1 MIRDRWS
8 AVTRDRL
15 AVRPRWNHG
24 DEHRGVVRLAVLEDE
39 QEPEHAHDRRI
50 RRPRKARTI
59 AWRLELAADHDVA
72 DGHSLE
78 AVLRC
83 GVGRDRFNEA
93 FLFVRTN
100 RNDDFVGRKGRKSV
114 ADGEIDVR
122 LPGNGVDG
130 VARKLLGRALGD
142 TLGMTERFLVVGEPV
157 EQALPYDR
165 HHDLDRVGLPDM
177 RPKNVVR
184 MLNGADDENVPAH
197 DRNVPH
203 GPKVLSVEARFAL
216 RTPGSTCSTRFVSVR
231 EAPTISIRTPSC
243 RARRTKDPGHVAHD

>member
-1 MIRDRWS
+1 VRVTASAEGNDLAERPVRDRGHE
-8 AVTRDRL
+8 
-15 AVRPRWNHG
+15 HG
-24 DEHRGVVRLAVLEDE
+24 RVVRLAVLEHQ
-39 QEPEHAHDRRI
+39 QEPEHTHDSSHSTTTRS
-50 RRPRKARTI
+50 AND
-59 AWRLELAADHDVA
+59 RLEVELAADHDVA

-83 GVGRDRFNEA
+83 GVGRNRFNET

-177 RPKNVVR
+177 RPENVVR

-197 DRNVPH
+197 NRNVPH
-203 GPKVLSVEARFAL
+203 GAKVLSVEARFTL
-216 RTPGSTCSTRFVSVR
+216 RTPGANR
-231 EAPTISIRTPSC
+231 AP
-243 RARRTKDPGHVAHD
+243 

>member
-1 MIRDRWS
+1 MIRNRWS

-39 QEPEHAHDRRI
+39 QEPEQHSRSSHSTTTKSANDR
-50 RRPRKARTI
+50 
-59 AWRLELAADHDVA
+59 LEVELAADHDVA
-72 DGHSLE
+72 DGHSPE

-197 DRNVPH
+197 DRNVPT
-203 GPKVLSVEARFAL
+203 GAKVLSVEA
-216 RTPGSTCSTRFVSVR
+216 SKVSR
-231 EAPTISIRTPSC
+231 LSLGHEDAPPRSNEMQ
-243 RARRTKDPGHVAHD
+243 TK